1 MDFGGVNWAMLTIVG
16 VLILAAVLI
25 WASTRNRSSRGR
37 IEDSEAATRRVYE
50 EEDRDHRGESNNVP

>member
-16 VLILAAVLI
+16 VVILAAVLI